1 MSEHSVT
8 EEIHKLIDDKIASGV
23 VVHADWVAA
32 GILEMKD
39 KIDGD
44 DAPFYR
50 VCAYRDIVRIAKRV
64 IGKFEVTDNTP
75 AQLILPGFR
84 HLCKA
89 YPMERDGAVVLVPV
103 TLCTD
108 EELKAR
114 ASQLEEMAKGCRAH
128 AAEIL
133 DYVLAREA
141 VAAA

>member
-1 MSEHSVT
+1 MNEHSVT
-8 EEIHKLIDDKIASGV
+8 DEIHKLIDDKIASGV
-23 VVHADWVAA
+23 IVEANWVAH
-32 GILEMKD
+32 GILGIKD

-64 IGKFEVTDNTP
+64 IGKFEVTDATP

-108 EELKAR
+108 DELTGR
-114 ASQLEEMAKGCRAH
+114 ANQLEEMAKGCRAH
-128 AAEIL
+128 AREIL
-133 DYVLAREA
+133 DYVAARE
-141 VAAA
+141 VLAA